1 MPRLF
6 TLFLFLI
13 PLFINPDKSST
24 KEIVILHTN
33 DIESVYEPIQAV
45 WRDDMQLI
53 GGISHLATLIDNVRA
68 SEEISFLV
76 DAGDIYTGALSKKT
90 RGKLP
95 FDLYNAIGY
104 DALNIGNHEFEYNWE
119 PLVEIIPRANFPV
132 LNANIFIEKTG
143 ELIARPFTILE
154 KSGVKI
160 GVIGVMG
167 IDAFYNTMAPF
178 HRIGLSIKDPIE
190 TAQYWADKIRDDVDM
205 IVVLTHQNKT
215 APMQTNKESD
225 PSVQR
230 GFDED
235 YQMAGELRGVDAIF
249 GGHSDNGLLEPVK
262 HPETGTM
269 IGLTFGQGMH
279 LGFTKFRVNTEEHKV
294 TFLEGYLIPVDSKK
308 YPAAQRTSKLINQY
322 RSQYPELLEVIANMK
337 QPAMR
342 KYNQESTIGNLLTDF
357 MRSASKS
364 DIAFLNS
371 GAIRA
376 DLNAGPVTMEQL
388 INVYPFPDNLT
399 VVELSGKQVREL
411 IEYSLTLPYGVG
423 QISGLTIQFDST
435 QPEMQRL
442 LSIQL
447 GNTELVDTQK
457 YTVSTSAYVAKGG
470 DGYTI
475 FTEGKTIDDKQDM
488 PDALYRGFN
497 TVFNIDLPA
506 TNRQIDLSKVKSAP
520 KEENL
525 PAQNLLADHQ

>member
-1 MPRLF
+1 MKRLLI
-6 TLFLFLI
+6 TFLFLTSLI
-13 PLFINPDKSST
+13 TNSDESSS

-45 WRDDMQLI
+45 WRDDIELI
-53 GGISHLATLIDNVRA
+53 GGISHLASLIDDVRA
-68 SEEISFLV
+68 SEDISFLV

-90 RGKLP
+90 KGKLP
-95 FDLYNAIGY
+95 FDLYNAMGY

-143 ELIARPFTILE
+143 ELIAQPYAVLE

-178 HRIGLSIKDPIE
+178 HRTGLSIKDPTE
-190 TAQYWADKIRDDVDM
+190 TAQYWADKIRDSVDM

-235 YQMAGELRGVDAIF
+235 YAMAGKLRGVHAIY
-249 GGHSDNGLLEPVK
+249 GGHSDNGLMQPVV
-262 HPETGTM
+262 HPETGTI

-279 LGFTKFRVNTEEHKV
+279 LGYTKFMINTNTNDV
-294 TFLEGYLIPVDSKK
+294 TFIDGYLIPVDSKK
-308 YPAAQRTSKLINQY
+308 YKAKEETSKLIAEY
-322 RSQYPELLEVIANMK
+322 RKQYPELSEVIASMK
-337 QPAMR
+337 EASMR
-342 KYNQESTIGNLLTDF
+342 LYNNESTIGNLLTDI
-357 MRSASKS
+357 MRKAANS

-376 DLNAGPVTMEQL
+376 DLNAGRVTLEQL
-388 INVYPFPDNLT
+388 INVYPFPDTLSI
-399 VVELSGKQVREL
+399 VELTGAEIRKL
-411 IEYSLTLPYGVG
+411 IEYSLTLPYGIG
-423 QISGLTIQFDST
+423 QISGLKIEFDSSK
-435 QPEMQRL
+435 PAMQRL
-442 LSIQL
+442 IEVYVGDLALIDSKTYTIA
-447 GNTELVDTQK
+447 TSK
-457 YTVSTSAYVAKGG
+457 YLAKGG
-470 DGYTI
+470 DGYSI
-475 FTEGKTIDDKQDM
+475 FTEGNLIDDSQSM
-488 PDALYRGFN
+488 PEALYKGFKELS
-497 TVFNIDLPA
+497 TIDLPA
-506 TNRQIDLSKVKSAP
+506 INRQIDLNLRSA
-520 KEENL
+520 L
-525 PAQNLLADHQ
+525 

>member
-1 MPRLF
+1 MARLF
-6 TLFLFLI
+6 VKLIFLTS
-13 PLFINPDKSST
+13 LFIHANESST

-45 WRDDMQLI
+45 WRDDMELI
-53 GGISHLATLIDNVRA
+53 GGISHLASLIDNVRA

-76 DAGDIYTGALSKKT
+76 DAGDIYTCALSKKT

-95 FDLYNAIGY
+95 FDLYNAMGY
-104 DALNIGNHEFEYNWE
+104 DVLNIGNHEFEYNWE

-143 ELIARPFTILE
+143 ELIAQPYTVLK

-178 HRIGLSIKDPIE
+178 HRTGLSIKDPTE

-235 YQMAGELRGVDAIF
+235 YQMAGELTGVDVIF

-279 LGFTKFRVNTEEHKV
+279 LGYTKFRVNTERHKV
-294 TFLEGYLIPVDSKK
+294 SFLEGYLIPVDSKK
-308 YPAAQRTSKLINQY
+308 YPAAERTSKLIDQY
-322 RSQYPELLEVIANMK
+322 LS
-337 QPAMR
+337 
-342 KYNQESTIGNLLTDF
+342 
-357 MRSASKS
+357 
-364 DIAFLNS
+364 
-371 GAIRA
+371 
-376 DLNAGPVTMEQL
+376 L
-388 INVYPFPDNLT
+388 IH
-399 VVELSGKQVREL
+399 
-411 IEYSLTLPYGVG
+411 I
-423 QISGLTIQFDST
+423 
-435 QPEMQRL
+435 
-442 LSIQL
+442 
-447 GNTELVDTQK
+447 
-457 YTVSTSAYVAKGG
+457 
-470 DGYTI
+470 
-475 FTEGKTIDDKQDM
+475 
-488 PDALYRGFN
+488 
-497 TVFNIDLPA
+497 
-506 TNRQIDLSKVKSAP
+506 
-520 KEENL
+520 
-525 PAQNLLADHQ
+525 

>member
-1 MPRLF
+1 MKRLLI
-6 TLFLFLI
+6 TFLFLTSLI
-13 PLFINPDKSST
+13 TNSDESSS

-45 WRDDMQLI
+45 WRDDIELI
-53 GGISHLATLIDNVRA
+53 GGISHLASLIDDVRA
-68 SEEISFLV
+68 SEDISFLV

-90 RGKLP
+90 KGKLP
-95 FDLYNAIGY
+95 FDLYNAMGY

-143 ELIARPFTILE
+143 ELIARPYTILE

-178 HRIGLSIKDPIE
+178 HRTGLSIKDPTE
-190 TAQYWADKIRDDVDM
+190 TAQYWADKIRDSVDM

-235 YQMAGELRGVDAIF
+235 YAMAGKLRGVHAIY
-249 GGHSDNGLLEPVK
+249 GGHSDNGLMQPVV
-262 HPETGTM
+262 HPETGTI

-279 LGFTKFRVNTEEHKV
+279 LGYTKFMINTNTNDV
-294 TFLEGYLIPVDSKK
+294 TFIDGYLIPVDSKK
-308 YPAAQRTSKLINQY
+308 YKAKEETSKLIAEY
-322 RSQYPELLEVIANMK
+322 RKQYPELSEVIASMK
-337 QPAMR
+337 EPSMR
-342 KYNQESTIGNLLTDF
+342 LYNNESTIGNLLTDI
-357 MRSASKS
+357 MRKAANS

-376 DLNAGPVTMEQL
+376 DLNAGRVTLEQL
-388 INVYPFPDNLT
+388 INVYPFPDTLSI
-399 VVELSGKQVREL
+399 VELTGAEIRKL
-411 IEYSLTLPYGVG
+411 IEYSLTLPYGIG
-423 QISGLTIQFDST
+423 QISGLKIEFDSSK
-435 QPEMQRL
+435 PAMQRL
-442 LSIQL
+442 I
-447 GNTELVDTQK
+447 E
-457 YTVSTSAYVAKGG
+457 AYVGDLALIDSKTYTIATSKYLAKGG
-470 DGYTI
+470 DGYSI
-475 FTEGKTIDDKQDM
+475 FTEGNLIDDSQSM
-488 PDALYRGFN
+488 PEALYKGFKELS
-497 TVFNIDLPA
+497 TIDLPA
-506 TNRQIDLSKVKSAP
+506 INRQIDLNLRSA
-520 KEENL
+520 L
-525 PAQNLLADHQ
+525 

>member
-1 MPRLF
+1 MAKLLLKLIFF
-6 TLFLFLI
+6 TS
-13 PLFINPDKSST
+13 LFINSGDSSS

-45 WRDDMQLI
+45 WRDDIELI
-53 GGISHLATLIDNVRA
+53 GGISHLATLIDSVRA
-68 SEEISFLV
+68 SQEISFLV

-95 FDLYNAIGY
+95 FDLYNSIGY
-104 DALNIGNHEFEYNWE
+104 DVLNIGNHEFEYNWE

-178 HRIGLSIKDPIE
+178 HRTGLSIKDP
-190 TAQYWADKIRDDVDM
+190 TQSAQYWADKIRDDVDM
-205 IVVLTHQNKT
+205 IIVLTHQNKT

-230 GFDED
+230 GFEED

-249 GGHSDNGLLEPVK
+249 GGHSDNGLLQPVK

-279 LGFTKFRVNTEEHKV
+279 LGYTKFIVNTEQHNVLFK
-294 TFLEGYLIPVDSKK
+294 EGYLIPVDSKK
-308 YPAAQRTSKLINQY
+308 YPAAERTSKLINQY
-322 RSQYPELLEVIANMK
+322 RAQYPELLEVIANMK

-342 KYNQESTIGNLLTDF
+342 LYNQESTIGNLLTDF

-376 DLNAGPVTMEQL
+376 DLNAGPVTLEQL

-399 VVELSGKQVREL
+399 VVELNGKQVREL

-423 QISGLTIQFDST
+423 QISGLKIQFDST

-442 LSIQL
+442 VSIQL

-470 DGYTI
+470 DGYTV
-475 FTEGKTIDDKQDM
+475 FTKGRVIDDNQDM
-488 PDALYRGFN
+488 PDALYQNFKN
-497 TVFNIDLPA
+497 VFDMDLPLID
-506 TNRQIDLSKVKSAP
+506 RQIDLSTITSVTR
-520 KEENL
+520 
-525 PAQNLLADHQ
+525 

>member
-1 MPRLF
+1 M
-6 TLFLFLI
+6 TSLI
-13 PLFINPDKSST
+13 TNSDESSS

-45 WRDDMQLI
+45 WRDDIELI

-95 FDLYNAIGY
+95 FDLYNAMGY

-143 ELIARPFTILE
+143 ELIAQPYAVLE

-160 GVIGVMG
+160 GLIGVMG

-178 HRIGLSIKDPIE
+178 HRTGLSIKDPTE
-190 TAQYWADKIRDDVDM
+190 TAQYWADKIRDSVDM

-235 YQMAGELRGVDAIF
+235 YAMAGKLRGVHAIY
-249 GGHSDNGLLEPVK
+249 GGHSDNGLMQPVV
-262 HPETGTM
+262 HPETGTI

-279 LGFTKFRVNTEEHKV
+279 LGYTKFMINTNTNDV
-294 TFLEGYLIPVDSKK
+294 TFIDGYLIPVDSKK
-308 YPAAQRTSKLINQY
+308 YKAKEETSKLIAEY
-322 RSQYPELLEVIANMK
+322 RKQYPELSEVIASMK
-337 QPAMR
+337 EPSMR
-342 KYNQESTIGNLLTDF
+342 LYNNESTIGNLLTDI
-357 MRSASKS
+357 MRKAANS

-376 DLNAGPVTMEQL
+376 DLNAGRVTLEQL
-388 INVYPFPDNLT
+388 INVYPFPDTLSI
-399 VVELSGKQVREL
+399 VELTGAEIRKL
-411 IEYSLTLPYGVG
+411 IEYSLTLPYGIG
-423 QISGLTIQFDST
+423 QISGLKIEFDSSK
-435 QPEMQRL
+435 PAMQRL
-442 LSIQL
+442 IEVYVGDLALIDSKTYTIA
-447 GNTELVDTQK
+447 TSK
-457 YTVSTSAYVAKGG
+457 YLAKGG
-470 DGYTI
+470 DGYSI
-475 FTEGKTIDDKQDM
+475 FTEGNLIDDSQSM
-488 PDALYRGFN
+488 PEALYKGFKELS
-497 TVFNIDLPA
+497 TIDLPA
-506 TNRQIDLSKVKSAP
+506 INRQIDLNLRSA
-520 KEENL
+520 L
-525 PAQNLLADHQ
+525 